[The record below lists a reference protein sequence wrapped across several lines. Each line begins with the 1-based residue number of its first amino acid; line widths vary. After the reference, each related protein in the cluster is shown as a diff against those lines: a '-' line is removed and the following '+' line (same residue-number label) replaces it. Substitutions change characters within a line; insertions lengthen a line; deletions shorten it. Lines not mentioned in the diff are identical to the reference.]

1 MAPDF
6 TTGIWYLERGN
17 VDTGKSYQTHGAGTV
32 GPMPVRQQINPST
45 YRKEGSIG
53 GQSKFDAVVIEE
65 GVSALGS
72 LCHPC
77 SSGWG
82 GGGCSLL
89 ASPSLPRL
97 PSSTAR
103 FARTRTAPLCAQPA
117 FNLNCFRLAGT
128 QRERGKAEAR
138 AAGVNPFLPLLFGF
152 LAEIDSKP
160 PFKQVYFKTCSKNRC
175 LSRSVEIFLQQMCC
189 NQGFLPRVLEEPSAI
204 LQWETPTPS
213 ERLSRRHFRR
223 CT

>member
-82 GGGCSLL
+82 GGVARCLPAPPCPGCPPAPPDLRGPAPHRSARSQPSTWTASAWQEPSVKEGRQKHEQLALTLFCLCCLAFLL
-89 ASPSLPRL
+89 R
-97 PSSTAR
+97 STANLCSSR
-103 FARTRTAPLCAQPA
+103 FT
-117 FNLNCFRLAGT
+117 
-128 QRERGKAEAR
+128 
-138 AAGVNPFLPLLFGF
+138 
-152 LAEIDSKP
+152 
-160 PFKQVYFKTCSKNRC
+160 
-175 LSRSVEIFLQQMCC
+175 
-189 NQGFLPRVLEEPSAI
+189 
-204 LQWETPTPS
+204 
-213 ERLSRRHFRR
+213 SRRVPKIGVWVGL
-223 CT
+223 

>member
-1 MAPDF
+1 
-6 TTGIWYLERGN
+6 
-17 VDTGKSYQTHGAGTV
+17 
-32 GPMPVRQQINPST
+32 MP
-45 YRKEGSIG
+45 
-53 GQSKFDAVVIEE
+53 
-65 GVSALGS
+65 S
-72 LCHPC
+72 LQLRL
-77 SSGWG
+77 G

-160 PFKQVYFKTCSKNRC
+160 LFKQVYFKTCSKNRC

-189 NQGFLPRVLEEPSAI
+189 NQGFLSFPECWKSPVQSCSEK
-204 LQWETPTPS
+204 LQHPVKG
-213 ERLSRRHFRR
+213 
-223 CT
+223 